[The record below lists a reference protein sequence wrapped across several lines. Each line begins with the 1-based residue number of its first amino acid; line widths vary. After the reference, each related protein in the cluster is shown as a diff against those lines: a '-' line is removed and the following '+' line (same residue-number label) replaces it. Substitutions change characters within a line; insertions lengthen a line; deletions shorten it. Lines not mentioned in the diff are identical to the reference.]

1 MGHRM
6 QFHGNRPEPAQVALF
21 AVLAAWTLAWKGAS
35 LWHAAKDD
43 SKPWFVALLLS
54 NTVGLLDALYIF
66 RVSRTRRK
74 AVETAVLAAGPADE
88 FPQQTHSV
96 ED

>member
-1 MGHRM
+1 MEHK
-6 QFHGNRPEPAQVALF
+6 RPEPAQIALF
-21 AVLAAWTLAWKGAS
+21 AVLAAWTLVWKGAS

-66 RVSRTRRK
+66 RVSRTRRQ
-74 AVETAVLAAGPADE
+74 AVEAAAQAARREGE
-88 FPQQTHSV
+88 YPQQTHSV

>member
-1 MGHRM
+1 MDYK
-6 QFHGNRPEPAQVALF
+6 RPEPAQLALISL
-21 AVLAAWTLAWKGAS
+21 LAAWTLAWKGAS

-54 NTVGLLDALYIF
+54 NTAGLLDALYIF
-66 RVSRTRRK
+66 RVSRTREL
-74 AVETAVLAAGPADE
+74 AVEDARSDDSY
-88 FPQQTHSV
+88 PQQTHTV

>member
-1 MGHRM
+1 MEHK
-6 QFHGNRPEPAQVALF
+6 RPDPAQVVLIS
-21 AVLAAWTLAWKGAS
+21 VLAAWTLVWKGAS

-54 NTVGLLDALYIF
+54 NTAGLLDALYIF
-66 RVSRTRRK
+66 RVSRTRK
-74 AVETAVLAAGPADE
+74 LAMEAEHKYDGY
-88 FPQQTHSV
+88 PQQTHSV